1 MNDFSD
7 IEQRLRKLR
16 PVAPS
21 EDLVDR
27 IERELS
33 KPDNGR
39 SRGRGMSDANLWSSW
54 LRRFTEVPYK
64 ISLGFGLAAATAL
77 FIFARVNLDRP
88 KATNLAASSTALDRP
103 STMTGFVPA
112 DFTRVVYRTRDEG
125 LRFPSGS
132 TQPVRRLSSHARET
146 FQWRNPRTGASLRVS
161 YPSDEISL
169 VPISGQ

>member
-7 IEQRLRKLR
+7 IEQQLRKLR

-21 EDLVDR
+21 EDLMDR
-27 IERELS
+27 IRRELS
-33 KPDNGR
+33 KPDNCR
-39 SRGRGMSDANLWSSW
+39 ASVSDASLWSSW
-54 LRRFTEVPYK
+54 LRRFTEMPYK

-88 KATNLAASSTALDRP
+88 KATNLAASSTALGRP

-132 TQPVRRLSSHARET
+132 TEPVRRLSSHARET